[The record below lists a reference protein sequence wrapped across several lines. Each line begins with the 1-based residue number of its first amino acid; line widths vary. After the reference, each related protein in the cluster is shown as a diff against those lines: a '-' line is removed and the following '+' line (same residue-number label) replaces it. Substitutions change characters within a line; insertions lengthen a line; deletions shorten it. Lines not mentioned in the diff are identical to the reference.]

1 MPHNFS
7 WIANDRL
14 AGMGRPGCGLE
25 LVGEMLPYERK
36 FLSFLHFSATLSADR
51 QELAERIGLP
61 VSDALQVERRMLD
74 LYRKFR
80 EIWGILDSYREGF
93 GEENRAVDRFVL
105 GTGQL
110 EADLGFLQDRGIDTI
125 VSLTKEGG
133 PLDREAAE
141 PFGFK
146 IVHLP
151 IPDRR
156 APTPEQIDW
165 FVQFV
170 DEELGGDRRVL
181 VHCLGGYGRTGTML
195 TCYLV
200 HCGSPAERA
209 LEEVRN
215 LRPGSV
221 ETGEQ
226 ETAVFEYEER
236 SR

>member
-7 WIANDRL
+7 WIADDRL

-25 LVGEMLPYERK
+25 LAGEMLPYERR
-36 FLSFLHFSATLSADR
+36 FLSWLHFAATLSADR
-51 QELAERIGLP
+51 QKLAERIRLP
-61 VSDALQVERRMLD
+61 VSDALQAERRMLD

-80 EIWGILDSYREGF
+80 DIWGILDSYREGF

-105 GTGQL
+105 GTGRL
-110 EADLGFLQDRGIDTI
+110 ETDLGFLKDQGIDTI
-125 VSLTKEGG
+125 VSLTEEG
-133 PLDREAAE
+133 PLDREVAE
-141 PFGFK
+141 PFGFT

-156 APTPEQIDW
+156 APTAEQIDW

-170 DEELGGDRRVL
+170 DGELGGGRRVL
-181 VHCLGGYGRTGTML
+181 VHCLGVYGRTGTML
-195 TCYLV
+195 ACYLV

-209 LEEVRN
+209 LAEVRN

-236 SR
+236 SQ